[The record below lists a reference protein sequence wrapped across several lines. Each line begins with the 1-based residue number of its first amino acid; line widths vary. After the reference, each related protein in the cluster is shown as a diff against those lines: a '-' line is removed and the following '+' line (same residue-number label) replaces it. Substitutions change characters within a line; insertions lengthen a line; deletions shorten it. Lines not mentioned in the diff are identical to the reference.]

1 MMSERKR
8 RRKRWFPKQKVPVM
22 ELLRDYTEKFSPW
35 IERIPYCRVGKASP
49 DRLKMA
55 KTPAERNL
63 ISSQRCQ
70 VHYVIITT
78 EKVILVWGAL
88 KPDEG
93 DVIKLKVRMQ
103 LAPYTPELQKY
114 KHLPFEAHLVSP
126 IKDPTVQRLAE
137 KEGIKFVRFSTPQIQ
152 EHLATRPGRERERLR
167 YYPLKA
173 LR

>member
-1 MMSERKR
+1 
-8 RRKRWFPKQKVPVM
+8 M

-55 KTPAERNL
+55 KNPAERNL

-70 VHYVIITT
+70 VHYVVITT
-78 EKVILVWGAL
+78 KKVILVWGSL

-93 DVIKLKVRMQ
+93 DVNKLKVRWK
-103 LAPYTPELQKY
+103 LAPYTPELQRY
-114 KHLPFEAHLVSP
+114 KDLPIEAQLVSP
-126 IKDPTVQRLAE
+126 IKDPIVRKLAE
-137 KEGIKFVRFSTPQIQ
+137 KEGIKFVLFSTPQI
-152 EHLATRPGRERERLR
+152 EDHLATRPGRERERLR